1 MGEKKNTFSGYNFFH
16 SRGCTCGGSRYART
30 SSLRNETFMEFFNAV
45 HRYFREFH
53 SNKAKR
59 RPLCY
64 LPFFISR
71 FAIGLAFFI
80 PGNSR
85 SKPKRHSATTKRKHA
100 IILPRVVAKRVHFEQ
115 KGCPSL
121 HQIPNKSF
129 LTTIFTT
136 FLVFTA
142 ERFILGPHLLSCFR
156 VLFWASIF
164 ITCIVF
170 LGHLL
175 SLEVP
180 NLSAHSLFIK
190 PSKQLK
196 KEKVFTIPGN

>member
-1 MGEKKNTFSGYNFFH
+1 
-16 SRGCTCGGSRYART
+16 
-30 SSLRNETFMEFFNAV
+30 MEFFNTV

-121 HQIPNKSF
+121 QQIPNKSF

-136 FLVFTA
+136 FFSFYGRA
-142 ERFILGPHLLSCFR
+142 LLSWAAFIE
-156 VLFWASIF
+156 LFSSSFLGFYFYNAYSIF
-164 ITCIVF
+164 GT
-170 LGHLL
+170 LT
-175 SLEVP
+175 
-180 NLSAHSLFIK
+180 
-190 PSKQLK
+190 
-196 KEKVFTIPGN
+196 FTRGA

>member
-1 MGEKKNTFSGYNFFH
+1 M
-16 SRGCTCGGSRYART
+16 A
-30 SSLRNETFMEFFNAV
+30 FFNTV

-85 SKPKRHSATTKRKHA
+85 SKPKRHSATTTTKRKHA

-136 FLVFTA
+136 FFSFYGRA
-142 ERFILGPHLLSCFR
+142 LLSWAAFIE
-156 VLFWASIF
+156 LFSSSL
-164 ITCIVF
+164 
-170 LGHLL
+170 LGFYFYNAYFDNRRKRTIGSKIRMEESFWLKL
-175 SLEVP
+175 DYCLP
-180 NLSAHSLFIK
+180 NEGH
-190 PSKQLK
+190 
-196 KEKVFTIPGN
+196 VVRN

>member
-1 MGEKKNTFSGYNFFH
+1 
-16 SRGCTCGGSRYART
+16 
-30 SSLRNETFMEFFNAV
+30 MEFFNTV

-85 SKPKRHSATTKRKHA
+85 SKPKRHSATTKHKHA

-136 FLVFTA
+136 FFSFYGRA
-142 ERFILGPHLLSCFR
+142 LLSWAAFIQ
-156 VLFWASIF
+156 LFSSSFLGFYFYNA
-164 ITCIVF
+164 CIVF

>member
-1 MGEKKNTFSGYNFFH
+1 MGEKKYFFRLSFFPQQGLHLRRFSLP
-16 SRGCTCGGSRYART
+16 ST
-30 SSLRNETFMEFFNAV
+30 SSLINETFMEFFNAV

-136 FLVFTA
+136 FFSFYGRA
-142 ERFILGPHLLSCFR
+142 LLSWAAFIE
-156 VLFWASIF
+156 LFSSSFLGFYFYNVYSIF
-164 ITCIVF
+164 GT
-170 LGHLL
+170 
-175 SLEVP
+175 
-180 NLSAHSLFIK
+180 
-190 PSKQLK
+190 
-196 KEKVFTIPGN
+196 FTFTRGA

>member
-1 MGEKKNTFSGYNFFH
+1 MSVHLSLHLAWQFTMGEKKYFFRLSFFPQQGLHLRRFSLP
-16 SRGCTCGGSRYART
+16 ST
-30 SSLRNETFMEFFNAV
+30 SSLINETFMEFFNAV

-136 FLVFTA
+136 FFSFYGRA
-142 ERFILGPHLLSCFR
+142 LLSWAAFIE
-156 VLFWASIF
+156 LFSSSFLGFYFYNVYSIF
-164 ITCIVF
+164 GT
-170 LGHLL
+170 
-175 SLEVP
+175 
-180 NLSAHSLFIK
+180 
-190 PSKQLK
+190 
-196 KEKVFTIPGN
+196 FTFTRGA